1 MLNARHRVRE
11 ATAER
16 VLGAAEAIGFHGTPL
31 LKSRLRSN
39 VPERTFAFLL
49 QREDAFYAQFGADLA
64 AATLALTQFRARP
77 VVDFAPDLSAGA
89 IAERLLRLGEYAH
102 AVAIVSVD
110 HPRVSDA
117 IATLKARVVP
127 TFAILTELGAEAG
140 APYVGRD
147 NRKEGRTAA
156 SLIAKAAR
164 RPGKVGI
171 IVGSHRFL
179 CQETAEISFRA
190 YLRENAPQF
199 TPLEPLV
206 NLEEPRIAYAATQD
220 MIATHPDLVGLY
232 ICGGG
237 KEGRTAAWLIAKA
250 ARRPGKVGII
260 VGSHR
265 FLCQETAEISFRAY
279 LRENAP
285 EFTPLEP
292 LVNLEEPRIAYAATQ
307 DMIATHSDLVGL
319 YICGGGKEGVIA
331 GARDEPRSRGLAIV
345 CNELTPAARAGL
357 IDGVLTAV
365 ISTPTA
371 LLAERAL
378 AAMAAAIVAP
388 QEIVPSPVFV
398 PFELYLPTNV

>member
-1 MLNARHRVRE
+1 L
-11 ATAER
+11 
-16 VLGAAEAIGFHGTPL
+16 
-31 LKSRLRSN
+31 
-39 VPERTFAFLL
+39 
-49 QREDAFYAQFGADLA
+49 
-64 AATLALTQFRARP
+64 RAR
-77 VVDFAPDLSAGA
+77 G
-89 IAERLLRLGEYAH
+89 
-102 AVAIVSVD
+102 VA
-110 HPRVSDA
+110 
-117 IATLKARVVP
+117 
-127 TFAILTELGAEAG
+127 TFAILTELGAEAA

-156 SLIAKAAR
+156 WLIAKAAK

-199 TPLEPLV
+199 TLLEPLV

-237 KEGRTAAWLIAKA
+237 KEG
-250 ARRPGKVGII
+250 
-260 VGSHR
+260 
-265 FLCQETAEISFRAY
+265 
-279 LRENAP
+279 
-285 EFTPLEP
+285 
-292 LVNLEEPRIAYAATQ
+292 
-307 DMIATHSDLVGL
+307 
-319 YICGGGKEGVIA
+319 VIA

-345 CNELTPAARAGL
+345 CNELTADARAGL

-378 AAMAAAIVAP
+378 AAMAAAITEP
-388 QEIVPSPVFV
+388 QEGIQSPIFV
-398 PFELYLPTNV
+398 PFELYLPTNI

>member
-1 MLNARHRVRE
+1 MLASSSPGEAGATGNGILASDTTSSFHFLSKSIIISPANIAKPSPRPGDRRLSRRPTIADLAEAADVSVATVDRVLNARHRVRGS
-11 ATAER
+11 TAER
-16 VLGAAEAIGFHGTPL
+16 VLRAAEAIGFHAAPL
-31 LKSRLRSN
+31 LKKRLRSDA
-39 VPERTFAFLL
+39 PERTFAFLL
-49 QREDAFYAQFGADLA
+49 QREDAFYSQFGADLA
-64 AATLALTQFRARP
+64 AATRALTQFRARP
-77 VVDFAPDLSAGA
+77 IVDFAPDLSAA
-89 IAERLLRLGEYAH
+89 VMAERLERLGESAD
-102 AVAIVSVD
+102 AVAVVSVD

-117 IATLKARVVP
+117 ILSLRARGVP
-127 TFAILTELGAEAG
+127 TFAILTELGAEAA

-147 NRKEGRTAA
+147 NR
-156 SLIAKAAR
+156 
-164 RPGKVGI
+164 
-171 IVGSHRFL
+171 
-179 CQETAEISFRA
+179 
-190 YLRENAPQF
+190 
-199 TPLEPLV
+199 
-206 NLEEPRIAYAATQD
+206 
-220 MIATHPDLVGLY
+220 
-232 ICGGG
+232 

-307 DMIATHSDLVGL
+307 DMIATHPDLAGL

-345 CNELTPAARAGL
+345 CNELTAEARAGL

-378 AAMAAAIVAP
+378 GAMAAAIDEP
-388 QEIVPSPVFV
+388 QEGIQSPIFV
-398 PFELYLPTNV
+398 PFELYLPTNI

>member
-11 ATAER
+11 PTAER
-16 VLGAAEAIGFHGTPL
+16 VLGAAQAIGYHGTPL
-31 LKSRLRSN
+31 LKSRLHPQA
-39 VPERTFAFLL
+39 PERTFAFLL
-49 QREDAFYAQFGADLA
+49 QREDAFYAQFAGDLV
-64 AATLALTQFRARP
+64 AATQALTRFRARP
-77 VVDFAPDLSAGA
+77 VVDFAPDLSAGV

-117 IATLKARVVP
+117 IATLRARGVP

-147 NRKEGRTAA
+147 NR
-156 SLIAKAAR
+156 
-164 RPGKVGI
+164 
-171 IVGSHRFL
+171 
-179 CQETAEISFRA
+179 
-190 YLRENAPQF
+190 
-199 TPLEPLV
+199 
-206 NLEEPRIAYAATQD
+206 
-220 MIATHPDLVGLY
+220 
-232 ICGGG
+232 

-307 DMIATHSDLVGL
+307 DMIATHPDLVGL

-378 AAMAAAIVAP
+378 AAMATAIVSP
-388 QEIVPSPVFV
+388 QETVPSPTFV